1 MNYNCHRGKTS
12 QLREQVLV
20 RDSSLETKYFVFY
33 VVTAVVSS
41 QSYVPSRIDTRLKNI
56 YVAGNYYYRLATG
69 VNPLTGHGSCFVAKP

>member
-1 MNYNCHRGKTS
+1 MNYKYHRAKTS

-20 RDSSLETKYFVFY
+20 RDSSLESKYFVFY

-41 QSYVPSRIDTRLKNI
+41 QSYVPSESVSRHKNI